1 MKPYKYYIVGVLLIM
16 MSGSCKKDVF
26 NLSPTDKLSPAS
38 FWKTSSDAS
47 AGLTGCYSN
56 LWDITEEVLPYMDVL
71 TPNAYSNYPWEGWQA
86 IAWGNATSNGPGG
99 ITYIW
104 QGAYS
109 GIGRTNVFL
118 ANIGNVSMDATLKAR
133 MTGEAKFLR
142 ALYYFNLINYYGD
155 VPLILTPPD
164 ISQAKQP
171 RTPVAQVRQQILK
184 DLDDAA
190 SVLPAQPYTGSD
202 IGRATKGAA
211 LTLKAKVLLYNGQW
225 TDAAAAA
232 QSVMTLSGSGYAL
245 FPSYRGLFLPANE
258 NNNEV
263 IFDVQ
268 FESTGKYSSSW
279 DTYLGLY
286 NASYTPGWSS
296 IEPTQDFVDTYDM
309 KDGSTY
315 SAANPLAD
323 PTDKYNN
330 RDPRLDQTIFR
341 KGVNYNGLPYPVD
354 SKGFAG
360 IYTGFS
366 FKKYTVYDNAPTPM
380 VSYQK
385 SYINGIL
392 LRYADV
398 LLMYAE
404 AQNEAVGPDASVYDA
419 IRQVRQR
426 AGINPPNLPA
436 GLSQSQ
442 MRDRIMHER
451 RIEFVGEGLYFS
463 DVRRWKTANV
473 ELNRAVQLNGSYK
486 AGVMDVRKY
495 DPNKNNLFPIPQ
507 HEIDNSQNAIKQN
520 PGY

>member
-1 MKPYKYYIVGVLLIM
+1 
-16 MSGSCKKDVF
+16 
-26 NLSPTDKLSPAS
+26 
-38 FWKTSSDAS
+38 
-47 AGLTGCYSN
+47 
-56 LWDITEEVLPYMDVL
+56 
-71 TPNAYSNYPWEGWQA
+71 
-86 IAWGNATSNGPGG
+86 
-99 ITYIW
+99 
-104 QGAYS
+104 
-109 GIGRTNVFL
+109 
-118 ANIGNVSMDATLKAR
+118 
-133 MTGEAKFLR
+133 
-142 ALYYFNLINYYGD
+142 
-155 VPLILTPPD
+155 
-164 ISQAKQP
+164 
-171 RTPVAQVRQQILK
+171 
-184 DLDDAA
+184 
-190 SVLPAQPYTGSD
+190 
-202 IGRATKGAA
+202 
-211 LTLKAKVLLYNGQW
+211 
-225 TDAAAAA
+225 
-232 QSVMTLSGSGYAL
+232 MTLSGSGYAL
-245 FPSYRGLFLPANE
+245 FPSYRGLFLPENE
-258 NNNEV
+258 NNSEV

-268 FESTGKYSSSW
+268 FESTGKYSSAW

-286 NASYTPGWSS
+286 NASFTPGWSS

-309 KDGSTY
+309 MDGSAY

-323 PTDKYNN
+323 PKDKYNN
-330 RDPRLDQTIFR
+330 RDPRLDQTLFR

-366 FKKYTVYDNAPTPM
+366 FKKYTVYDNAPTAT

-392 LRYADV
+392 MRYADV

-404 AQNEAVGPDASVYDA
+404 AQNEATGPDASVYDA

-426 AGINPPNLPA
+426 AGINPPALPA
-436 GLSQSQ
+436 GLTQAQ

-486 AGVMDVRKY
+486 AGILDARKY

-507 HEIDNSQNAIKQN
+507 HEIDNSQKAITQN